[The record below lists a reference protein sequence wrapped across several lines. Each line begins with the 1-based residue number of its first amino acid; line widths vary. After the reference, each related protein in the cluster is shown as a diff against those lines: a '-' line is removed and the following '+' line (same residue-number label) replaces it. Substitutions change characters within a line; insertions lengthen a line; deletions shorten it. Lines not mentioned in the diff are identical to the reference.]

1 MIGVTSLTPLQAC
14 MVDKASD
21 LQGQSFVLCAS
32 NGVSSL
38 FVGGQ
43 VRRGGTGR
51 MYSTMLCDVYVI
63 TICSG

>member
-1 MIGVTSLTPLQAC
+1 MIGVTSLTPSQAC
-14 MVDKASD
+14 MADKASD

-43 VRRGGTGR
+43 VRREQVECILDSCLTA
-51 MYSTMLCDVYVI
+51 M
-63 TICSG
+63 

>member
-1 MIGVTSLTPLQAC
+1 MIGVTSLTPSQAC

-43 VRRGGTGR
+43 VRRGGTAG
-51 MYSTMLCDVYVI
+51 MYPRKLCDSYV
-63 TICSG
+63 TT

>member
-1 MIGVTSLTPLQAC
+1 MIGVTSLTPSQAC
-14 MVDKASD
+14 MADKASD

-43 VRRGGTGR
+43 VRREEQVECILDSCLTA
-51 MYSTMLCDVYVI
+51 M
-63 TICSG
+63 